1 MDSEQGNLLE
11 EGRVGEVLL
20 RGPIA
25 MTNYLDNIAATTAAF
40 DSQGWLRTGDIGYID
55 VSGKLYIIDRK
66 KVSHPPYPSLPK
78 NRKKTRLMLYQG
90 SNQSPRLASRTRR
103 TGKHTSSSPGHR

>member
-25 MTNYLDNIAATTAAF
+25 MTSYLDNIAATTAAF
-40 DSQGWLRTGDIGYID
+40 DSEGWLRTGDIGYID
-55 VSGKLYIIDRK
+55 PSGKLYIIDRK
-66 KVSHPPYPSLPK
+66 KVNTPLH
-78 NRKKTRLMLYQG
+78 
-90 SNQSPRLASRTRR
+90 PRLPRIGR
-103 TGKHTSSSPGHR
+103 KQD